1 MWTIKRPTEIGKY
14 WCYQN
19 NHSRIISIWKY
30 SSEDTNLF
38 TNEDGGCSLKD
49 VYYDNVLWW
58 SKKIEPPEKPKEEN
72 KFKQNVTD
80 TWR

>member
-1 MWTIKRPTEIGKY
+1 MYEWVKEKPTESGKY

-19 NHSRIISIWKY
+19 NMSRIITIWKNK
-30 SSEDTNLF
+30 DNKLF
-38 TNEDGGCSLKD
+38 TTENNTPNLEDE
-49 VYYDNVLWW
+49 YYDNVLWW